1 MSPPFSSR
9 EAIATAMRAERPE
22 MTMPGTCM
30 RPRQA
35 KKATV
40 AAVAT
45 VRLARTS
52 MRFLRLDTVARPKL
66 IAARMHPLID
76 TRDAG
81 MVNAFIASVSF
92 EQGSGKNTK
101 TAADTVAQN
110 SQYSLVAE
118 LINEFGIDSRYG
130 CSVCLQSM
138 PRGHAP
144 AMDGQGIKK
153 ARTYVR
159 Q

>member
-1 MSPPFSSR
+1 
-9 EAIATAMRAERPE
+9 
-22 MTMPGTCM
+22 MPGTYIA
-30 RPRQA
+30 PRQA
-35 KKATV
+35 KRATV
-40 AAVAT
+40 ATEAVMIDE
-45 VRLARTS
+45 RTS
-52 MRFLRLDTVARPKL
+52 IRVRRFDTVAL
-66 IAARMHPLID
+66 MERMHSRID
-76 TRDAG
+76 GREAG